1 MNKKPILYSFRR
13 CPYAM
18 RARIFIKLCRIEVQL
33 REVLLRDI
41 PQEMRDISPKATV
54 PVLQLNDGT
63 ILEESLDIMN
73 WAVNINDQFNL
84 KKSKNDNIE
93 IHNKVLNMFDNNFK
107 FHLDRYKYN
116 TRYDASD
123 GIQAKEIH
131 RDEALKILYI
141 LENHLDKN
149 NTIWL
154 FNNTPSF
161 LDIAIL
167 PFIRQYRIAD
177 IKWFDDEMPCKKVR
191 SWVIRFLEWDIF
203 NQIMIKNKPWKNND
217 SPIYFGLN

>member
-1 MNKKPILYSFRR
+1 MDKKPILYSFRR

-18 RARIFIKLCRIEVQL
+18 RARIFILLCEIEVQL

-41 PQEMRDISPKATV
+41 PIEMINISPKATV

-63 ILEESLDIMN
+63 VLEESLDIMN
-73 WAVNINDQFNL
+73 WATDYNDKHNL
-84 KKSKNDNIE
+84 KKSKLNNIN
-93 IHNKVLNMFDNNFK
+93 IHNEILNKFDNDFK

-116 TRYDASD
+116 NRYDLSEGVKSKD
-123 GIQAKEIH
+123 TH

-141 LENHLDKN
+141 VEKLFTN
-149 NTIWL
+149 NNLWL
-154 FNNTPSF
+154 FGNSPSY

-177 IKWFDDEMPCKKVR
+177 IQWFDEKMPYKNVR
-191 SWVIRFLEWDIF
+191 AWLMRFLEWDVFI
-203 NQIMIKNKPWKNND
+203 QVMVKNKPWLNKD
-217 SPIYFGLN
+217 EPIFFGLN

>member
-1 MNKKPILYSFRR
+1 MNNPILYSFRR

-18 RARIFIKLCRIEVQL
+18 RARIFIKLCEIEVQL
-33 REVLLRDI
+33 REVILRDI
-41 PQEMRDISPKATV
+41 PQEMIDISPKATV
-54 PVLQLNDGT
+54 PVLQLYEGT

-73 WAVNINDQFNL
+73 WAINNNDQFNL

-93 IHNKVLNMFDNNFK
+93 IHNKVLSIFDNDFK

-116 TRYDASD
+116 SRYDTST
-123 GIQAKEIH
+123 GVKSKEIH
-131 RDEALKILYI
+131 RDEALKNLYI
-141 LENHLDKN
+141 LEDQLDKN
-149 NTIWL
+149 NSLWL
-154 FNNTPSF
+154 FNNNPSF

-177 IKWFDDEMPCKKVR
+177 IKWFDEKMPYKNVH
-191 SWVIRFLEWDIF
+191 SWLMRFLEWDTF

-217 SPIYFGLN
+217 APIYFGQN

>member
-1 MNKKPILYSFRR
+1 MNNPILYSFRR

-18 RARIFIKLCRIEVQL
+18 RARIFIKLCEIEVQL
-33 REVLLRDI
+33 REVILRDI
-41 PQEMRDISPKATV
+41 PQEMIDISPKATV
-54 PVLQLNDGT
+54 PVLQLYEGT

-73 WAVNINDQFNL
+73 WAINNNDQFNL

-93 IHNKVLNMFDNNFK
+93 IHNKVLSIFDNDFK

-116 TRYDASD
+116 SRYDTST
-123 GIQAKEIH
+123 GVKSKEIH
-131 RDEALKILYI
+131 RDEALKNLYI
-141 LENHLDKN
+141 LEDQLDKN
-149 NTIWL
+149 NSLWL
-154 FNNTPSF
+154 FNNNPSF

-177 IKWFDDEMPCKKVR
+177 IKWFDEKMPYKNVY
-191 SWVIRFLEWDIF
+191 SWLMRFLEWDTF

-217 SPIYFGLN
+217 APIYFGQN